1 MFQHNHYVPV
11 LKWKMGEYQALSR
24 LSDQAK
30 GRITPLLEIPPVGY
44 DFEAREDRESLSSHL
59 GDFGRRLRSKWQSR
73 QCFVDLKYV
82 PAKERLAG
90 QHPVDFVFGQTRDE
104 GLTAVPVVSLSSDKP
119 FLRAVSKVV
128 QTDQHGA
135 ALRITRPDFDKDAM
149 ETEIDDCLS
158 AVGVR
163 ITDADLIVDLDTPD
177 YVPIRAFVRNL
188 MIMYEMI
195 PTPNRW
201 RTLTIVGSSY
211 PKSVSDLESRFVT
224 RYHWL
229 AYKAFVS
236 ALGRDSRIPTFGD
249 YAAAPLDPPNLD
261 MRMIKPLAKL
271 RYTKDDEWYI
281 AVGSNV
287 RTNGFGQYRD
297 MCAELIRQPFFSGND
312 FSDADRYIY
321 ECAKGTEKTGN
332 LSTWVWVATNRHL
345 TKVVYDLA
353 NLYAS

>member
-73 QCFVDLKYV
+73 QCFVNLKYV

-163 ITDADLIVDLDTPD
+163 ITDAGSDSGSGYTRL
-177 YVPIRAFVRNL
+177 RADKGL
-188 MIMYEMI
+188 CQK
-195 PTPNRW
+195 
-201 RTLTIVGSSY
+201 SY
-211 PKSVSDLESRFVT
+211 DHV
-224 RYHWL
+224 
-229 AYKAFVS
+229 
-236 ALGRDSRIPTFGD
+236 
-249 YAAAPLDPPNLD
+249 
-261 MRMIKPLAKL
+261 
-271 RYTKDDEWYI
+271 
-281 AVGSNV
+281 
-287 RTNGFGQYRD
+287 
-297 MCAELIRQPFFSGND
+297 
-312 FSDADRYIY
+312 
-321 ECAKGTEKTGN
+321 
-332 LSTWVWVATNRHL
+332 
-345 TKVVYDLA
+345 
-353 NLYAS
+353 